1 MYRGAVGTAL
11 AKLAHSRELF
21 FYLGWY
27 APNAA
32 LFLSGSSASAQICAA
47 LRVKDMHYEV
57 IVEHHAKEEEQLRA
71 RKSELQAEA
80 QAA

>member
-1 MYRGAVGTAL
+1 
-11 AKLAHSRELF
+11 
-21 FYLGWY
+21 
-27 APNAA
+27 
-32 LFLSGSSASAQICAA
+32 
-47 LRVKDMHYEV
+47 MHYEV